1 MTTKIQ
7 IIREIILKNDSE
19 IDKLKEVEK
28 EIKSNRADELN
39 QLFEKYFF
47 DCLETGDSLR
57 VGSESFDIRRPAE
70 LREDSILT
78 IYVKDSTFSYESGN
92 ADKLAVSFY
101 STSHTDEYELRRM
114 VTIGKVGQIILDFED
129 DILAGYN
136 QIMVEYNKQL
146 TPNRKAQWELDKK
159 NRDLYFEIE
168 SIQKAQLMNK
178 LESDG
183 IEFAIEEDKYY
194 RLPELDIRFDWSVRG
209 VKKIKV
215 LKKTPSGKSAD
226 IELQVTYN
234 SYNTDKGKY
243 EQVVKTDTYEKVR
256 MDKIERM
263 LSYNKSIIVS

>member
-1 MTTKIQ
+1 MTNKIQ
-7 IIREIILKNDSE
+7 IIRELISKNDLE
-19 IDKLKEVEK
+19 IDKLSEVEK

-47 DCLETGDSLR
+47 ECLETGDSLR

-70 LREDSILT
+70 LRDESILT
-78 IYVKDSTFSYESGN
+78 IYVKDSTYSYESGN

-101 STSHTDEYELRRM
+101 STSYTDEYELRRM

-136 QIMVEYNKQL
+136 HIMLEYDKQL
-146 TPNRKAQWELDKK
+146 TPNRKAQYELDKK

-194 RLPELDIRFDWSVRG
+194 KLPELDIRWDWQVRG

-215 LKKTPSGKSAD
+215 LSKTASGKSAD
-226 IELQVTYN
+226 IELQVTYKAYN
-234 SYNTDKGKY
+234 SENGKY

-263 LSYNKSIIVS
+263 LNYNKSIIVS

>member
-1 MTTKIQ
+1 MTKIQ
-7 IIREIILKNDSE
+7 IIRELISKNDLE
-19 IDKLKEVEK
+19 IDKLNEVEK

-70 LREDSILT
+70 LRADSILT
-78 IYVKDSTFSYESGN
+78 IYVKDSTYSYESGN
-92 ADKLAVSFY
+92 ADKLTVSFY
-101 STSHTDEYELRRM
+101 TTSHTDEYELRRM

-136 QIMVEYNKQL
+136 QIMLEYDKQL
-146 TPNRKAQWELDKK
+146 KPNRKAKWDLDKK

-183 IEFAIEEDKYY
+183 VEFAIEEDKYY
-194 RLPELDIRFDWSVRG
+194 KLPELDIRFDWSVRG
-209 VKKIKV
+209 IKKIKV
-215 LKKTPSGKSAD
+215 LKKTASGKSAD
-226 IELQVTYN
+226 IELEVAYKAYN
-234 SYNTDKGKY
+234 SEKGEY
-243 EQVVKTDTYEKVR
+243 ESVVKTDTYERVR
-256 MDKIERM
+256 VDKIERM
-263 LSYNKSIIVS
+263 LNYSKSLIVS